1 MAYGVMVVTSDFDS
15 DSSGSNPDTP
25 GKSGEQMIVG
35 SKLGISEVL
44 TGKTADVSFMVKVK
58 PIYNK
63 KKHDR
68 RNRYANDT

>member
-25 GKSGEQMIVG
+25 GKSGEQMKVG
-35 SKLGISEVL
+35 SKLGISEIL

-58 PIYNK
+58 PYILKMYLYRK
-63 KKHDR
+63 KQV
-68 RNRYANDT
+68 TI